1 MKQTKI
7 IKYILIIVIT
17 IISLFSAKILLSF
30 IPENENNSEI
40 EESQVIQDGDME
52 EIDQDSLLYTEET
65 IGKLKIPK
73 LEIEAEIKEGIC
85 CSLF

>member
-7 IKYILIIVIT
+7 VKYILIIVIMV
-17 IISLFSAKILLSF
+17 ISLFSAKILLSF

-40 EESQVIQDGDME
+40 EESQVIQDGKLE
-52 EIDQDSLLYTEET
+52 EIDQDSLPYTEET

-73 LEIEAEIKEGIC
+73 LEIAKKKTKYIK
-85 CSLF
+85 